1 MARVTVEDCIEK
13 VQNRFELII
22 AASQRARE
30 ISNGVQIEVD
40 KDNDKNTVIS
50 LREIGDGA
58 ITYDDLKERYLK
70 SLQKVVVNNDE
81 DEENDI
87 EEEFSSYL
95 NQEETDQ
102 NYFEGMLQCYNK
114 RNQYNL
120 LATHNLESINN
131 AIKMNK
137 RHNIFKVAHLMGMNE
152 RNMKKYEGR
161 INIGTYVPYGP
172 YKEMIPYLGRR
183 LYENIDTVKY
193 MLK

>member
-22 AASQRARE
+22 AAAQRARE

-95 NQEETDQ
+95 NHEETDQ
-102 NYFEGMLQCYNK
+102 NLNPNNFFKNTEDSFEDVSDELI
-114 RNQYNL
+114 R
-120 LATHNLESINN
+120 
-131 AIKMNK
+131 
-137 RHNIFKVAHLMGMNE
+137 
-152 RNMKKYEGR
+152 
-161 INIGTYVPYGP
+161 
-172 YKEMIPYLGRR
+172 KE
-183 LYENIDTVKY
+183 E
-193 MLK
+193 

>member
-30 ISNGVQIEVD
+30 VSNGVQIEVD

-70 SLQKVVVNNDE
+70 SLQKVIVNNDD

-95 NQEETDQ
+95 NQEESDQ
-102 NYFEGMLQCYNK
+102 NLNPNNFFKNTEDSFEDVSDELI
-114 RNQYNL
+114 R
-120 LATHNLESINN
+120 
-131 AIKMNK
+131 
-137 RHNIFKVAHLMGMNE
+137 
-152 RNMKKYEGR
+152 
-161 INIGTYVPYGP
+161 
-172 YKEMIPYLGRR
+172 KE
-183 LYENIDTVKY
+183 E
-193 MLK
+193 

>member
-13 VQNRFELII
+13 VENRFELII

-70 SLQKVVVNNDE
+70 SIQKVVINNDE

-95 NQEETDQ
+95 KQDDTDQ
-102 NYFEGMLQCYNK
+102 NLNPNNFFKNTEDAFEDVSDELI
-114 RNQYNL
+114 R
-120 LATHNLESINN
+120 
-131 AIKMNK
+131 
-137 RHNIFKVAHLMGMNE
+137 
-152 RNMKKYEGR
+152 
-161 INIGTYVPYGP
+161 
-172 YKEMIPYLGRR
+172 KE
-183 LYENIDTVKY
+183 E
-193 MLK
+193 

>member
-1 MARVTVEDCIEK
+1 MEFIEVYMARVTVEDCIEK
-13 VQNRFELII
+13 VENRFELII
-22 AASQRARE
+22 ASSQRARE

-95 NQEETDQ
+95 KQDDTDQ
-102 NYFEGMLQCYNK
+102 NLNPNNFFKNAEDSFEDVSDELI
-114 RNQYNL
+114 R
-120 LATHNLESINN
+120 
-131 AIKMNK
+131 
-137 RHNIFKVAHLMGMNE
+137 
-152 RNMKKYEGR
+152 
-161 INIGTYVPYGP
+161 
-172 YKEMIPYLGRR
+172 KE
-183 LYENIDTVKY
+183 E
-193 MLK
+193 

>member
-13 VQNRFELII
+13 VENRFELII

-70 SLQKVVVNNDE
+70 SIQKVVINND
-81 DEENDI
+81 DDDENDL

-95 NQEETDQ
+95 KQDDTDQ
-102 NYFEGMLQCYNK
+102 NLNPNNFFKNNEDSFED
-114 RNQYNL
+114 
-120 LATHNLESINN
+120 
-131 AIKMNK
+131 
-137 RHNIFKVAHLMGMNE
+137 
-152 RNMKKYEGR
+152 
-161 INIGTYVPYGP
+161 VPDELIR
-172 YKEMIPYLGRR
+172 KE
-183 LYENIDTVKY
+183 E
-193 MLK
+193 

>member
-13 VQNRFELII
+13 VENRFELII

-95 NQEETDQ
+95 KQDDTDQ
-102 NYFEGMLQCYNK
+102 NLNP
-114 RNQYNL
+114 
-120 LATHNLESINN
+120 NN
-131 AIKMNK
+131 
-137 RHNIFKVAHLMGMNE
+137 FF
-152 RNMKKYEGR
+152 
-161 INIGTYVPYGP
+161 
-172 YKEMIPYLGRR
+172 
-183 LYENIDTVKY
+183 
-193 MLK
+193 

>member
-13 VQNRFELII
+13 VENRFDLII

-70 SLQKVVVNNDE
+70 SLQKINVNND
-81 DEENDI
+81 DDDENDI

-95 NQEETDQ
+95 KQEETDQ
-102 NYFEGMLQCYNK
+102 NLNPNNFFKNTEDSFEDVSDELI
-114 RNQYNL
+114 R
-120 LATHNLESINN
+120 
-131 AIKMNK
+131 
-137 RHNIFKVAHLMGMNE
+137 
-152 RNMKKYEGR
+152 
-161 INIGTYVPYGP
+161 
-172 YKEMIPYLGRR
+172 KE
-183 LYENIDTVKY
+183 E
-193 MLK
+193 

>member
-70 SLQKVVVNNDE
+70 SLQKVVVNNDD

-95 NQEETDQ
+95 NHEETDQ
-102 NYFEGMLQCYNK
+102 NLNPNNFFKNTEDSFEDVSDELI
-114 RNQYNL
+114 R
-120 LATHNLESINN
+120 
-131 AIKMNK
+131 
-137 RHNIFKVAHLMGMNE
+137 
-152 RNMKKYEGR
+152 
-161 INIGTYVPYGP
+161 
-172 YKEMIPYLGRR
+172 KE
-183 LYENIDTVKY
+183 E
-193 MLK
+193 

>member
-58 ITYDDLKERYLK
+58 ITYEDLKERYLK
-70 SLQKVVVNNDE
+70 SLQKVVINNDE
-81 DEENDI
+81 DDENDI

-95 NQEETDQ
+95 KQDDTDQ
-102 NYFEGMLQCYNK
+102 NLNPNNFFKNNEDSFED
-114 RNQYNL
+114 
-120 LATHNLESINN
+120 
-131 AIKMNK
+131 
-137 RHNIFKVAHLMGMNE
+137 
-152 RNMKKYEGR
+152 
-161 INIGTYVPYGP
+161 VPDELIR
-172 YKEMIPYLGRR
+172 KE
-183 LYENIDTVKY
+183 E
-193 MLK
+193 

>member
-13 VQNRFELII
+13 VENRFELII

-30 ISNGVQIEVD
+30 ISNGVKIEVD

-70 SLQKVVVNNDE
+70 SLQKVVINNDE

-95 NQEETDQ
+95 KQDDTDQ
-102 NYFEGMLQCYNK
+102 NLNPNNFFKNSEDSFEDVSDELI
-114 RNQYNL
+114 R
-120 LATHNLESINN
+120 
-131 AIKMNK
+131 
-137 RHNIFKVAHLMGMNE
+137 
-152 RNMKKYEGR
+152 
-161 INIGTYVPYGP
+161 
-172 YKEMIPYLGRR
+172 KE
-183 LYENIDTVKY
+183 E
-193 MLK
+193 

>member
-13 VQNRFELII
+13 VENRFELII
-22 AASQRARE
+22 AAAQRARE

-70 SLQKVVVNNDE
+70 SLQKVVINNDE

-95 NQEETDQ
+95 KQDDTDQ
-102 NYFEGMLQCYNK
+102 NLNPNNFFKNNEDSFEDVSDELI
-114 RNQYNL
+114 R
-120 LATHNLESINN
+120 
-131 AIKMNK
+131 
-137 RHNIFKVAHLMGMNE
+137 
-152 RNMKKYEGR
+152 
-161 INIGTYVPYGP
+161 
-172 YKEMIPYLGRR
+172 KE
-183 LYENIDTVKY
+183 E
-193 MLK
+193 